1 MINNKMEEQPFSN
14 LKISSSDFLDTLQG
28 RSECPKCNK
37 SRKYY
42 CYTCYVPVDQLQ
54 GKLPYVQLPIK
65 VDIIKHPSEVDGK
78 STAAHAK
85 LLAPDDVTVYTYPC
99 IPDYPRD
106 GSVVLVFPG
115 DNSLTLEEL
124 ANQKDVKQNEDK
136 GSVLCKESYM
146 ESQDQNCDE
155 SKPVSYTAE
164 EENHS
169 SDNPRQISD
178 NISGEVTPV
187 ISTETQSG
195 ELLKSGSCI
204 VKRKF
209 ENDGEAVTSTDK
221 GVFKRAVF
229 IDSTWNQTNRIST
242 DERLKALP
250 YIMLKDKESK
260 FWRHQKE
267 NPPSYLSTIESIY
280 YLVCDY
286 HEMFMSVNYD
296 GDYDNLMFFFS
307 YMYNKIHGLYKGRT
321 LRADTDREKNKK

>member
-42 CYTCYVPVDQLQ
+42 CYTCYVPVEQLQ
-54 GKLPYVQLPIK
+54 GKLPCVQIPIK
-65 VDIIKHPSEVDGK
+65 IDIIKHPSEVDGK

-106 GSVVLVFPG
+106 GSVSCFGIPG
-115 DNSLTLEEL
+115 DDSLTLEEL
-124 ANQKDVKQNEDK
+124 AKQKDIKQNEDK

-155 SKPVSYTAE
+155 SKPVS
-164 EENHS
+164 HS
-169 SDNPRQISD
+169 AQG
-178 NISGEVTPV
+178 NISQYFREVTPA
-187 ISTETQSG
+187 ISKETQS
-195 ELLKSGSCI
+195 EESPKSGSCI

-209 ENDGEAVTSTDK
+209 EIDGETGTSIDK

-242 DERLKALP
+242 DERLKGLP